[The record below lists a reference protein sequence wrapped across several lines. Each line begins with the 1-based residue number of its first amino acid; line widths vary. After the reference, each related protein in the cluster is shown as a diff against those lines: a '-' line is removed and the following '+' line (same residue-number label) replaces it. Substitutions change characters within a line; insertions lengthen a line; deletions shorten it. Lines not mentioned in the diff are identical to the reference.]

1 MTGKTLL
8 RLLEADGWESVRRN
22 PHGVWLRKQ
31 IEGRTRFTTV
41 KDTREDIP
49 QTTLSQILG
58 PKQTGLGREGL
69 KALEEKHGA

>member
-1 MTGKTLL
+1 M
-8 RLLEADGWESVRRN
+8 
-22 PHGVWLRKQ
+22 
-31 IEGRTRFTTV
+31 RFTTV

-69 KALEEKHGA
+69 RALEERHGG